1 MESPVQFFMENNRS
15 TSEISIIQSM
25 RLMLTISG
33 RSDALS
39 GNSWTLL
46 AGGKLPL
53 YHLEQ
58 LGDVCADSEVTACLV
73 DGRDRHAKLSC
84 AGNAVARS
92 DEVSSSLKP
101 CKRRHHIPSLFSA
114 ARLRAASAW
123 YSPKALL
130 RRATSATSV
139 RGAMPAFLVVLSNSA
154 GRRWA
159 SKLTGCRLTC
169 LHRLGGNFLLRP
181 GRSGERLGR
190 GFRLLWPLHQRS
202 EGAQLLCRVLSA
214 LPIGGHLK
222 GNRLALSK

>member
-1 MESPVQFFMENNRS
+1 MKIPAQFFMENNRS
-15 TSEISIIQSM
+15 TSENSVIQSM
-25 RLMLTISG
+25 RLVLTIYG
-33 RSDALS
+33 GSDALS

-101 CKRRHHIPSLFSA
+101 CKRRHHTSFLFSA

-123 YSPKALL
+123 HSPKALL
-130 RRATSATSV
+130 RKAASATSV
-139 RGAMPAFLVVLSNSA
+139 RGDTPAFLVALSNSA
-154 GRRWA
+154 GR
-159 SKLTGCRLTC
+159 T
-169 LHRLGGNFLLRP
+169 
-181 GRSGERLGR
+181 
-190 GFRLLWPLHQRS
+190 
-202 EGAQLLCRVLSA
+202 
-214 LPIGGHLK
+214 
-222 GNRLALSK
+222 